1 MIEADNHVADAL
13 ARFRNVPESDW
24 MTLDVALNI
33 VADRRGNVYEWDHDL
48 MHAAE
53 IIAKH
58 LSDHIERAKSDQHGA
73 GQKRLRI
80 KGCRVRT
87 RGDGLLA
94 VTGPGELRND
104 AMEKAVA
111 IGYRL
116 LSSGPA
122 PARGGFP
129 ELKSGAFQF
138 VCFRTELKAP
148 PNSCERCN
156 GTGRML
162 IAVADTKIKC
172 DQCQG

>member
-58 LSDHIERAKSDQHGA
+58 LSDHIDRAKSDGN
-73 GQKRLRI
+73 GVERTRLKV
-80 KGCRVRT
+80 KGCRVKT
-87 RGDGLLA
+87 RDDGLLS
-94 VTGPGELRND
+94 VTGPRELRND

-122 PARGGFP
+122 PARNGFP
-129 ELKSGAFQF
+129 ELKAGAFQF
-138 VCFRTELKAP
+138 VCFRPEIVEGNHK
-148 PNSCERCN
+148 
-156 GTGRML
+156 
-162 IAVADTKIKC
+162 
-172 DQCQG
+172 